1 MDKSKPTPT
10 QEEHP
15 SKKISLDV
23 SNILVDEKK
32 ATMTVTLS
40 WIDKTPPDNIEMTGM
55 LFTMMYQMQN
65 VFQGNSDKT
74 MNTVEKK
81 FYDLLKSTIKYIVDE
96 RKERQNI
103 IDSTMNIFS
112 KNGKNVKNAD
122 LNTILSVSSNEVKL
136 PKRVRTKEA
145 IDKANATRKLNQLKK
160 LNTKE
165 TQA

>member
-1 MDKSKPTPT
+1 MDKNKQTSSK
-10 QEEHP
+10 EEHP

-40 WIDKTPPDNIEMTGM
+40 WIDNTPPDNIELTGM

-65 VFQGNSDKT
+65 VFQSDYDKN

-103 IDSTMNIFS
+103 IDASMNIVS
-112 KNGKNVKNAD
+112 KNGKVPKSPELQNILGMEGTVK
-122 LNTILSVSSNEVKL
+122 TT
-136 PKRVRTKEA
+136 KRVRTQEA
-145 IDKANATRKLNQLKK
+145 IDKANATRIKNKLKK

-165 TQA
+165 VPA